1 MKLLKNS
8 NHLKASSLIE
18 TVMAITLISICSL
31 VALTIYLN
39 VITQNNPTY
48 YYEAKHTIKKL
59 TQTIEKEQ
67 DFEDD
72 TYKYSN
78 YTIEKSTSVNTEKQ
92 IAIINYKILTG
103 QKAYTIKKIITIENK
118 D

>member
-8 NHLKASSLIE
+8 NPLKASSLVE

-31 VALTIYLN
+31 IALMVYLN
-39 VITQNNPTY
+39 VVSQSNPIY
-48 YYEAKHTIKKL
+48 YYEAKHTVEKL
-59 TQTIEKEQ
+59 TLAAAQEQ

-72 TYKYSN
+72 TYRYKN
-78 YTIEKSTSVNTEKQ
+78 YTIEKTTEVNTEEH
-92 IAIINYKILTG
+92 IAIINYKIQIG
-103 QKAYTIKKIITIENK
+103 QRAYTLKKLITIENK